1 VPDEEPNVTLPKTW
15 EGHKGENEMRGYP
28 WLPVVAFFICHRLA
42 KEKGKN
48 VTLWTVL
55 GIIPVVNTFALAY
68 LVGAVNALLEKKVD
82 RLLSLLEKKD
92 E

>member
-1 VPDEEPNVTLPKTW
+1 
-15 EGHKGENEMRGYP
+15 MRGYP
-28 WLPVVAFFICHRLA
+28 WLPFVAFLPWLIMTIPLVFICHHLA

-55 GIIPVVNTFALAY
+55 GIIPAVNTFALAY
-68 LVGAVNALLEKKVD
+68 LVGAVNTLLEKKVD
-82 RLLSLLEKKD
+82 RLLSLLEKKN

>member
-1 VPDEEPNVTLPKTW
+1 MQGYLCLPWVTFLPWLIMTLPI
-15 EGHKGENEMRGYP
+15 
-28 WLPVVAFFICHRLA
+28 VFICHRLA

-55 GIIPVVNTFALAY
+55 GIIPVVNYFALAY
-68 LVGAVNALLEKKVD
+68 LVGSVNALLEKKVD

>member
-1 VPDEEPNVTLPKTW
+1 
-15 EGHKGENEMRGYP
+15 MRGYTCLPFAAFLP
-28 WLPVVAFFICHRLA
+28 WLILTIPLVFICHRLA

-55 GIIPVVNTFALAY
+55 GIIPVVNYFALAY
-68 LVGAVNALLEKKVD
+68 LVGAANTLLEKKVD

-92 E
+92 EQGK